1 MAESLVIIE
10 APGKRAGLSDVL
22 WRAGMRGFEVLATAG
37 HIAAN
42 PARLSPLGITS
53 SFRETGY
60 AIREDRIAAC
70 ERIREAAQ
78 ATSGRI
84 YLATD
89 DDQEGDVIARDVLR
103 LVIAPEDRAR
113 VLRVRLRALSPQEVQ
128 AAFDSASPFDPLS
141 AAKGDARRVLDRL
154 VGALSSA
161 EGAVGRVQGS
171 MLLALS
177 QQQPVVGVATYE
189 VTAADGGTP
198 WIAQKPVYAG
208 EHAVQPELLDLG
220 LAAGGAVETTAAPRP
235 MNHGEIVLS
244 ASIQTEAD
252 ISDVSRAMQ
261 TLYER
266 GQMTYPRSAAQA
278 LSVDS
283 ARRLDVIARMNG
295 AAFDA
300 ERFTAVR
307 ASGLEAEHG
316 HEAPNPAAFDI
327 PLNRQAEL
335 LTLPEQVLVHV
346 ARHLVDCGVRCVV
359 EQPAL
364 GELQKLPDELAGLPW
379 HRKVDVGLR
388 LYPVVVPEA
397 GFKAWTQEQSLLH
410 LMNKNGLGRPST
422 VVEHVNKFLAR
433 ELITSDF
440 ELTTKGK
447 DWCANV
453 GQLFQHQNL
462 ARLVE
467 EYLETHREP
476 SALMVAAMVEKF
488 GIHVGDRGGMLF
500 DQEYEENGQ
509 ENSFHAS

>member
-42 PARLSPLGITS
+42 PARLTPLGITS
-53 SFRETGY
+53 SFRETAY
-60 AIREDRIAAC
+60 AIREDRQAAC

-78 ATSGRI
+78 NTAGRI

-89 DDQEGDVIARDVLR
+89 DDQEGDVIARDVWR
-103 LVIAPEDRAR
+103 MVIAPEDRAR
-113 VLRVRLRALSPQEVQ
+113 ALRVRLRALSPDEVQ
-128 AAFDSASPFDPLS
+128 SAFEAAAPFDPLS

-171 MLLALS
+171 LLLALA
-177 QQQPVVGVATYE
+177 QQKPVVGVATFMA
-189 VTAADGGTP
+189 TADDGGGP
-198 WIAQKPVYAG
+198 WIAQRPVHAG
-208 EHAVQPELLDLG
+208 EAPPEPELLDVG
-220 LAAGGAVETTAAPRP
+220 LPVGSSVESTVGTRP
-235 MNHGEIVLS
+235 MNYGEIVLS
-244 ASIQTEAD
+244 ASVETGAEIAD
-252 ISDVSRAMQ
+252 VAKAMQ

-266 GQMTYPRSAAQA
+266 GQMTYPRSSAQA

-283 ARRLDVIARMNG
+283 ARRLEVIAKMNG

-307 ASGLEAEHG
+307 AMGLELEHG

-327 PLNRQAEL
+327 PLNRDAAL
-335 LTLPEQVLVHV
+335 LSLPEQVMVHI
-346 ARHLVDCGVRCVV
+346 ARNLVDCGVRCTL

-364 GELQKLPDELAGLPW
+364 GSLQKLPDGLAGLPW
-379 HRKVDVGLR
+379 HRKTEMGVR

-397 GFKAWTQEQSLLH
+397 GFKPWTQEQSLLH
-410 LMNKNGLGRPST
+410 LMHKNGLGRPST
-422 VVEHVNKFLAR
+422 VVEHVNKFVAR
-433 ELITSDF
+433 GLVDAEF
-440 ELTTKGK
+440 ELTAKGR

-467 EYLETHREP
+467 EYLEAHREP
-476 SALMVAAMVEKF
+476 AALMVADMVEKF
-488 GIHVGDRGGMLF
+488 GIPVGTSDGMPF
-500 DQEYEENGQ
+500 DQEYEDGQ
-509 ENSFHAS
+509 ENTFQAS

>member
-37 HIAAN
+37 HIATN
-42 PARLSPLGITS
+42 PARLTPLCITS

-60 AIREDRIAAC
+60 AIREDRRAAC

-78 ATSGRI
+78 NTTGHI

-89 DDQEGDVIARDVLR
+89 DDQEGDVIARDVWR
-103 LVIAPEDRAR
+103 MVIAPEDRAR
-113 VLRVRLRALSPQEVQ
+113 VLRVRLRALSPSEVQ
-128 AAFDSASPFDPLS
+128 SAFDAATAFDPLS

-171 MLLALS
+171 LLLALS
-177 QQQPVVGVATYE
+177 QQRPVVGVATF
-189 VTAADGGTP
+189 VATAEDGGEQ
-198 WIAQKPVYAG
+198 WIAQRAVYAG
-208 EHAVQPELLDLG
+208 ETPPAPELVDARLSVGSSVESTLG
-220 LAAGGAVETTAAPRP
+220 NRP

-244 ASIQTEAD
+244 ASVETGAEIAD
-252 ISDVSRAMQ
+252 VAKAMQ

-266 GQMTYPRSAAQA
+266 GQMTYPRSPAQA

-283 ARRLDVIARMNG
+283 ARRLDVIAKMNG

-307 ASGLEAEHG
+307 AMGFEVEHG

-327 PLNRQAEL
+327 PLNREAAL
-335 LTLPEQVLVHV
+335 LSLPEQVLVHI
-346 ARHLVDCGVRCVV
+346 ARNLVDCGVRCAL
-359 EQPAL
+359 EQPSL
-364 GELQKLPDELAGLPW
+364 SSLQKLPDALAGLPW
-379 HRKVDVGLR
+379 HRKTEAGLR

-397 GFKAWTQEQSLLH
+397 GFKPWTQEQSLLH
-410 LMNKNGLGRPST
+410 LMHKNGLGRPST
-422 VVEHVNKFLAR
+422 VVEHVNKFAAR
-433 ELITSDF
+433 GLVDGDF
-440 ELTTKGK
+440 ELTAKGR

-453 GQLFQHQNL
+453 GQLFKHQNL

-467 EYLETHREP
+467 EYLETHRNAAP
-476 SALMVAAMVEKF
+476 LMVAEMVEKF
-488 GIHVGDRGGMLF
+488 GIPVGTSDGMPF
-500 DQEYEENGQ
+500 DQEYEDGQ
-509 ENSFHAS
+509 ENTFQAS